1 MSDCADAETGPTTS
15 AADQAKARALK
26 ASGTDAPTRPSG
38 PADALA
44 AFKACDVASGT
55 FKYVQV
61 HAEAPDGSKKVIV
74 RSAPG
79 SYHADVAEDLCTA
92 LQDGGMRFQIP
103 GGGRIRRDDAAK
115 EIEIYGHSKG
125 FGLPDHSVSARVCQE
140 EFPGYR
146 VTHRDTGY

>member
-1 MSDCADAETGPTTS
+1 MGDLGPTTS
-15 AADQAKARALK
+15 EADQAHASELRAAGAK
-26 ASGTDAPTRPSG
+26 GGEGSTSSEAIDHFAE
-38 PADALA
+38 
-44 AFKACDVASGT
+44 CDVASGT

-61 HAEAPDGSKKVIV
+61 HAMAPDGRTKVIV

-79 SYHADVAEDLCTA
+79 SYHADVADDLCEA
-92 LQDGGMRFQIP
+92 LSRKGLQYKIP

-125 FGLPDHSVSARVCQE
+125 FGLPDHSISARICQAA
-140 EFPGYR
+140 FPGYK